1 MHAQN
6 NCTQRIKQILMEVLG
21 EELEQ
26 FDNHIPLKDIYGF
39 RYDSMRVLEC
49 VGAIEE
55 EIGVEIDLLNDD
67 LIRIFESFATI
78 DELVQKKLVDQQ
90 LLLAAFNRENS
101 DK

>member
-1 MHAQN
+1 M
-6 NCTQRIKQILMEVLG
+6 
-21 EELEQ
+21 EQ

>member
-67 LIRIFESFATI
+67 LIRTFESFATI